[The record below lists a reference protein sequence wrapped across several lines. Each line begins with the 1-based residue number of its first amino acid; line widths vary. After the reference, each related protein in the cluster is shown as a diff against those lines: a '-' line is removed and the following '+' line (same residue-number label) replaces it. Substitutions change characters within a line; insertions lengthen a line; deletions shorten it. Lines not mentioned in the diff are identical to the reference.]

1 MNRLYGLRAAL
12 MCACALVAGCQGGD
26 GGDASTETPAALVAP
41 PANGG
46 GSGAG
51 APAAGNAG
59 ITSIT
64 VSWVAPSENVDGTAL
79 TDLAGF
85 VIVYGT
91 SSDALSQSVHIDN
104 PSIDRYLLEDLS
116 AGTWYFGVK
125 AFNAS
130 GAESEL
136 STLASKTLN

>member
-1 MNRLYGLRAAL
+1 MNRFHGLRVAL

-26 GGDASTETPAALVAP
+26 GGGASSETPTAAVAP
-41 PANGG
+41 PSDSTGG
-46 GSGAG
+46 N
-51 APAAGNAG
+51 PPPTGNAG
-59 ITSIT
+59 ITSVT
-64 VSWVAPSENVDGTAL
+64 VSWVAPLENVDGTAL

-91 SSDALSQSVHIDN
+91 SSDALSQSVYIDN

-125 AFNAS
+125 AYSAS
-130 GAESEL
+130 GAESDL
-136 STLASKTLN
+136 SPLVSKTLN

>member
-1 MNRLYGLRAAL
+1 MIRLYDLRVAL
-12 MCACALVAGCQGGD
+12 MCACALVAGCKGGD
-26 GGDASTETPAALVAP
+26 GGDASTATPTAAAAP
-41 PANGG
+41 LGESS
-46 GSGAG
+46 SGTPPPPTENVG
-51 APAAGNAG
+51 V
-59 ITSIT
+59 TSVT
-64 VSWVAPSENVDGTAL
+64 VSWVAPLEKVDGSAL

-91 SSDALSQSVHIDN
+91 SSDALSQSVYIDN

-125 AFNAS
+125 AYSAS

-136 STLASKTLN
+136 STLVSKTLN

>member
-1 MNRLYGLRAAL
+1 MIRLYDLRVAL
-12 MCACALVAGCQGGD
+12 MCACALVAGCKGGD
-26 GGDASTETPAALVAP
+26 GGEASTATPTAVAAP
-41 PANGG
+41 PADSSGG
-46 GSGAG
+46 TTTPPIS
-51 APAAGNAG
+51 NAG
-59 ITSIT
+59 VTSVT
-64 VSWVAPSENVDGTAL
+64 VSWAAPLENVDGTAL

-91 SSDALSQSVHIDN
+91 STDALSQSVYIDN

-125 AFNAS
+125 AYSTS

-136 STLASKTLN
+136 STLVSKTLN